1 MRIAAID
8 PGMRAIGYAEATAE
22 TGWLVFAGASTV
34 RETATPAEIARAHV
48 RALLL
53 RRNAAHDPS
62 GRIAPPDP
70 ARVYVESMRYRPR
83 AANSFPNDLLDVQT
97 CGLLVAHRLAPQ
109 GEIVPIEVED
119 WKRNLP
125 KAIHHARLDFALTTL
140 ERELVSAACD
150 RAGAH
155 AKEVLDAVG
164 ILLFALGRIDKAGRV
179 RDFWGPAK
187 ELAWGRKV
195 T

>member
-8 PGMRAIGYAEATAE
+8 PGMRAIGYAEAIGERPGESSAI
-22 TGWLVFAGASTV
+22 VFAGASTASK
-34 RETATPAEIARAHV
+34 TAAPFELARAHEL
-48 RALLL
+48 AL
-53 RRNAAHDPS
+53 RRA
-62 GRIAPPDP
+62 RIAPPDP

-125 KAIHHARLDFALTTL
+125 KAIHHARLDLALTTL

-179 RDFWGPAK
+179 VRK
-187 ELAWGRKV
+187 E

>member
-8 PGMRAIGYAEATAE
+8 PGMRAIGYAEAVGERPGEPAAI
-22 TGWLVFAGASTV
+22 VFASASTV
-34 RETATPAEIARAHV
+34 AKTATPAELAHTHAQ
-48 RALLL
+48 ALRL
-53 RRNAAHDPS
+53 RR
-62 GRIAPPDP
+62 GPPDP

-125 KAIHHARLDFALTTL
+125 KAIHHARLDLALTTI

-179 RDFWGPAK
+179 V
-187 ELAWGRKV
+187 RKV

>member
-1 MRIAAID
+1 MGRVALVRIAAID
-8 PGMRAIGYAEATAE
+8 PGMRAIGYAEAIVFVDGSSPEIRLAQACVERKTGSPAELAEAHAE
-22 TGWLVFAGASTV
+22 T
-34 RETATPAEIARAHV
+34 
-48 RALLL
+48 L
-53 RRNAAHDPS
+53 RDIRYTN
-62 GRIAPPDP
+62 PPP
-70 ARVYVESMRYRPR
+70 ARIYVESMRYRPR
-83 AANSFPNDLLDVQT
+83 AANSYPNDLLDVQT

-119 WKRNLP
+119 WKHNLP
-125 KAIHHARLDFALTTL
+125 KAIHHARLDLALTTL

-179 RDFWGPAK
+179 VRK
-187 ELAWGRKV
+187 E